1 MAELKRHM
9 DVLERVLTVA
19 SQPLSSTN
27 SLTNRYGHS
36 MDIRPAAT
44 LVLTK
49 DTAEGPK
56 ILLLQRTWDAVF
68 MPGYFVFPGGS
79 VDDQEKNGR
88 AHTIGQ
94 ADTEIS
100 QTMAMD
106 EGGADYMLAAV
117 RECFEEAG
125 ILLAVDEKGAAL
137 TQDHPIHSD
146 REALFKG
153 ELTLAE
159 LCHRYNLTIPLDRLG
174 YLGHWVTPPGPPRR
188 FDTRFFIAVAPEGQR
203 ASHDGNETI
212 DHVWLSP
219 AEALE
224 DHRSGRRLLGLP
236 TIGTLRIL
244 AEFDTTE
251 ALMRYVHANPPEPYP
266 NKPWPAVKKDRTTM
280 LEPGAPAYDE
290 AVKLDPE
297 GAGST
302 HADIVPGEPV
312 EVAAGVVR
320 LTAPNPGMMTGP
332 GTNTYV
338 LGHKRFTVLDPG
350 PDDATHIERILE
362 LTGGAI
368 DQVVV
373 THTHQD
379 HSPATVALKA
389 RTGCRVYGQL
399 APEGPAQ
406 DQTFSPDV
414 EPVNGD
420 LIVTEAGTL
429 KALYTPGHASNHLCY
444 LLLEQELLFSGDHI
458 MQGSTVVINPPDGD
472 MKAYLESL
480 YDLLAESVRYIA
492 PAHGF
497 LMARPESVID
507 YLITHRLA
515 REHKVVRVLKSL
527 APASLKDLTAKA
539 YDDVPAA
546 IHGVA
551 ARSALAHLLKLEADG
566 RAAREGDIWRTTPD
580 I

>member
-1 MAELKRHM
+1 
-9 DVLERVLTVA
+9 
-19 SQPLSSTN
+19 
-27 SLTNRYGHS
+27 

-56 ILLLQRTWDAVF
+56 VLLLQRTWDAVF
-68 MPGYFVFPGGS
+68 MPGFFVFPGGS
-79 VDDQEKNGR
+79 VDEQDPHGK
-88 AHTIGQ
+88 AHAVGLGD
-94 ADTEIS
+94 AHIS
-100 QTMAMD
+100 QTMSLD

-125 ILLAVDEKGAAL
+125 VLLAVDRNGAEITA
-137 TQDHPIHSD
+137 DHPVHED
-146 REALFKG
+146 RLSLFRG
-153 ELTLAE
+153 ELTLSE
-159 LCHRYNLTIPLDRLG
+159 LCRRHQLAIPLDRLA

-188 FDTRFFIAVAPEGQR
+188 FDTRFFITVAPEDQR
-203 ASHDGNETI
+203 ASHDGMETI

-244 AEFDTTE
+244 ADFDTTE
-251 ALMRYVHANPPEPYP
+251 ALMRYAHANPPEPLP
-266 NKPWPAVKKDRTTM
+266 SKPWPAVKKGKPVM

-290 AVKLDPE
+290 AAKLDPE
-297 GAGST
+297 GEGST
-302 HADIVPGEPV
+302 RAEIVPGEPV

-338 LGHKRFTVLDPG
+338 LGHNRFTVLDPG
-350 PDDATHIERILE
+350 PDNATHIERILGI
-362 LTGGAI
+362 TGGAI
-368 DQVVV
+368 DQVIV

-379 HSPATVALKA
+379 HSPGTVTLKA
-389 RTGCRVYGQL
+389 RTGCRVYGWP
-399 APEGPAQ
+399 APEGAAQ
-406 DQTFSPDV
+406 DQTFAPDE
-414 EPVNGD
+414 EPAHGD
-420 LIVTEAGTL
+420 LVTTDAGTL
-429 KALYTPGHASNHLCY
+429 KVLHTPGHASNHLCY
-444 LLLEQELLFSGDHI
+444 LLMEQELLFSGDHI

-480 YDLLAESVRYIA
+480 YDLLDEPVRYIA

-497 LMARPESVID
+497 LMGHPEAVID
-507 YLITHRLA
+507 FLITHRLA
-515 REHKVVRVLKSL
+515 REHKVARVLKSRGRT
-527 APASLKDLTAKA
+527 SLKDLTAEA

-566 RAAREGDIWRTTPD
+566 RATQEDEAWHATSLT
-580 I
+580 

>member
-1 MAELKRHM
+1 
-9 DVLERVLTVA
+9 
-19 SQPLSSTN
+19 
-27 SLTNRYGHS
+27 

-68 MPGYFVFPGGS
+68 MPGFFVFPGGS
-79 VDDQEKNGR
+79 VDEHDNRGQVHAIGR
-88 AHTIGQ
+88 N
-94 ADTEIS
+94 DTDIS
-100 QTMAMD
+100 QTMSMD

-125 ILLAVDEKGAAL
+125 VLLAVDQNGADITA
-137 TQDHPIHSD
+137 DHPVHGD
-146 REALFKG
+146 RDALFKG
-153 ELTLAE
+153 EVTLAE
-159 LCHRYNLTIPLDRLG
+159 LCRRHRLTIPLDRLA
-174 YLGHWVTPPGPPRR
+174 YLGHWITPPGPPRR
-188 FDTRFFIAVAPEGQR
+188 FDTRFFIAVAPEGQL
-203 ASHDGNETI
+203 ASHDGTETI
-212 DHVWLSP
+212 DHIWLSP
-219 AEALE
+219 EQALE

-236 TIGTLRIL
+236 TLGTLRIL
-244 AEFDTTE
+244 ADFDTTE
-251 ALMRYVHANPPEPYP
+251 ALMRYAHANPPEPYP
-266 NKPWPAVKKDRTTM
+266 SKPWPAVKKGKPVM

-297 GAGST
+297 GEGST
-302 HADIVPGEPV
+302 RAEIVPGAPV

-332 GTNTYV
+332 GTNTYL

-350 PDDATHIERILE
+350 PDDATHIERILDI
-362 LTGGAI
+362 TGGAI

-373 THTHQD
+373 THTHPD

-389 RTGCRVYGQL
+389 RTGCRVYGQP
-399 APEGPAQ
+399 APAGPAQ
-406 DQTFSPDV
+406 DQTFVPD
-414 EPVNGD
+414 EAPVNGD
-420 LIVTEAGTL
+420 VITTEAGTL
-429 KALYTPGHASNHLCY
+429 KALHTPGHASNHLCY
-444 LLLEQELLFSGDHI
+444 LLMEQELLFSGDHI

-480 YDLLAESVRYIA
+480 YDLLAEPVRYIA

-497 LMARPESVID
+497 LMGRPEAVID

-515 REHKVVRVLKSL
+515 REHKVARVLKRL
-527 APASLKDLTAKA
+527 ASAGLKELTAEA
-539 YDDVPAA
+539 YDDVPPA

-566 RAAREGDIWRTTPD
+566 RAAREGEAWHATSHT
-580 I
+580 

>member
-1 MAELKRHM
+1 
-9 DVLERVLTVA
+9 
-19 SQPLSSTN
+19 
-27 SLTNRYGHS
+27 

-49 DTAEGPK
+49 DTDEGPK
-56 ILLLQRTWDAVF
+56 ILLLQRTWAAVF
-68 MPGYFVFPGGS
+68 MPGYFVFPGGA
-79 VDDQEKNGR
+79 VDDQEDSGR
-88 AHTIGQ
+88 AHVIGQ
-94 ADTEIS
+94 GDTEIS

-106 EGGADYMLAAV
+106 EGGADFMLAAV

-125 ILLAVDEKGAAL
+125 ILLALDCNGAEL
-137 TQDHPIHSD
+137 TQDHPAHGD
-146 REALFKG
+146 REALLKG

-159 LCHRYNLTIPLDRLG
+159 LCHRHNLTIPLDRLA

-188 FDTRFFIAVAPEGQR
+188 FDTRFFIAVAPKGQR
-203 ASHDGNETI
+203 ASHDGVETI
-212 DHVWLSP
+212 NHVWLSP
-219 AEALE
+219 AKAME

-244 AEFDTTE
+244 ADFETTE
-251 ALMRYVHANPPEPYP
+251 ALMRYAHANPPEPTP
-266 NKPWPAVKKDRTTM
+266 SKPWPAVKKGKTVI
-280 LEPGAPAYDE
+280 LEPGSPAYDE
-290 AVKLDPE
+290 AIKLDPE
-297 GAGST
+297 GEGTT
-302 HADIVPGEPV
+302 HANIVPGEAV
-312 EVAAGVVR
+312 EVAAGVIR

-338 LGHKRFTVLDPG
+338 LGHNRFTVLDPG
-350 PDDATHIERILE
+350 PNDATHIERILE

-379 HSPATVALKA
+379 HSPATGTLKT
-389 RTGCRVYGQL
+389 RTGCRVYGQP
-399 APEGPAQ
+399 APAGPAQ
-406 DQTFSPDV
+406 DQTFAPDV
-414 EPVNGD
+414 EPVNSD

-429 KALYTPGHASNHLCY
+429 KVLHTPGHASNHLCY
-444 LLLEQELLFSGDHI
+444 LLLEQDLLFSGDHI

-515 REHKVVRVLKSL
+515 REHKVARALESL
-527 APASLKDLTAKA
+527 ASASLMDLTAKA
-539 YDDVPAA
+539 YDDVPSA
-546 IHGVA
+546 IHGLA
-551 ARSALAHLLKLEADG
+551 ARSALAHLQKLELEN
-566 RAAREGDIWRTTPD
+566 RARREGETWHATAHT
-580 I
+580 